1 VAGRS
6 VLRRIVIVSFNANE
20 RAAVDELL
28 SDICTGAPSP
38 WARDGELQITRNVDD
53 AEWKLEHVPMLA
65 QGNVIAGAQLAE
77 FFADRVVPDYVVFY
91 GCAGALRQEDSASA
105 FLVRFANYLSLGTV
119 QPDGARERVT
129 LKNKWLCDLDPPGD
143 VEPLP
148 AVAFPLTIAGR
159 AAIDVGALS
168 GIPVARIVA
177 TDKVV
182 LVRPARVPVPA
193 VSAPPRDLYGKAEWS
208 YAQALG
214 LWLGSGEP
222 VLVEMESYG
231 IGRIAQALQISDRVV
246 VLRVTTDT
254 LADHADSD
262 VAQRDL
268 LLHARA
274 LLGRV
279 IAILF
284 DPTSIV

>member
-1 VAGRS
+1 VAPRS
-6 VLRRIVIVSFNANE
+6 LLKRIVVVSFNGNE
-20 RAAVDELL
+20 RTAVDELL

-38 WARDGELQITRNVDD
+38 WARDGELEIARSFDGT
-53 AEWKLEHVPMLA
+53 EWKLEHVPMLA

-77 FFADRVVPDYVVFY
+77 FFADRAFPDYVVFY
-91 GCAGALRQEDSASA
+91 GCAGALRHEDSASA

-119 QPDGARERVT
+119 QPDGPRERVT

-148 AVAFPLTIAGR
+148 AVSFPLTIAGR
-159 AAIDVGALS
+159 AAIDVRSLT

-182 LVRPARVPVPA
+182 RVRPTGVPA
-193 VSAPPRDLYGKAEWS
+193 PVVSAPPRDLYAKEEWS

-214 LWLGSGEP
+214 LWMGSGEP

-262 VAQRDL
+262 LAQRDI
-268 LLHARA
+268 LLHGRA
-274 LLGRV
+274 LLGRL

-284 DPTSIV
+284 DPTATR